1 MIHPAL
7 VKMLEKYDLLDSNA
21 SFDALREILQEI
33 VLLGLYDAGFFKH
46 VAFYGGTALRILHN
60 LPRFSEDLD
69 FSLFELNQKF
79 NLKPYEEAIVANLKA
94 FGFDVTIEIKDKNNN
109 SAIAS
114 AFVKGNTIEHL
125 ININAPKDITNK
137 IHRDQVVKIKLEV
150 DTNPPGQFETENM
163 IRLTPRPFSINVFT
177 LPSLYAGKMHAILC
191 RAWGNR
197 PKGRDWYD
205 LVWYIAND
213 VELDTKH
220 LKARLSQSCKYL
232 EANDI
237 KIPDELTKENIK
249 NLLLQRIER
258 LDVTKAKKDVQPFI
272 KDIKEIEL
280 WSKEFF
286 IAIIENIKI
295 KQESLSERFTPDGG
309 LDKNG

>member
-1 MIHPAL
+1 MTHPAL
-7 VKMLEKYDLLDSNA
+7 IKMLEKYDLSDPNV

-46 VAFYGGTALRILHN
+46 AAFYGGTALRILHN

-69 FSLFELNQKF
+69 FSLLESNQKF
-79 NLKPYEEAIVANLKA
+79 NLKPYEDAIISSLKA
-94 FGFDVTIEIKDKNNN
+94 FGFDVTIEIKEKNNS

-137 IHRDQVVKIKLEV
+137 IHRDQAVKIKLEV
-150 DTNPPGQFETENM
+150 DTNPPLEFETQNV
-163 IRLTPRPFSINVFT
+163 IRLTPRPFSINAFT

-191 RAWGNR
+191 RAWSNR

-213 VELDTKH
+213 VELDVKH

-232 EANDI
+232 EANEI
-237 KIPDELTKENIK
+237 NIPDKLTKQNIK
-249 NLLLQRIER
+249 ELLLQRIES
-258 LDVTKAKKDVQPFI
+258 LDVAKAKNDVQPFI
-272 KDIKEIEL
+272 KDMREIEL

-286 IAIIENIKI
+286 MAIVENIKI
-295 KQESLSERFTPDGG
+295 KED
-309 LDKNG
+309 

>member
-1 MIHPAL
+1 MTHPAL
-7 VKMLEKYDLLDSNA
+7 IKMLEKYNLSNSNS

-46 VAFYGGTALRILHN
+46 AAFYGGTALRILHN

-69 FSLFELNQKF
+69 FSLLKTNPEF
-79 NLKPYEEAIVANLKA
+79 NLKPYEEAIIATLKA
-94 FGFDVTIEIKDKNNN
+94 FGFEVTIEIKEKNNS

-125 ININAPKDITNK
+125 ININAPKDITSK
-137 IHRDQVVKIKLEV
+137 IHRDKAVKIKLEV
-150 DTNPPGQFETENM
+150 DTNPPLKFETANI
-163 IRLTPRPFSINVFT
+163 IRLTPRPFSINAFT

-191 RAWGNR
+191 RAWSSR

-220 LKARLSQSCKYL
+220 LKARLTQSCKYL
-232 EANDI
+232 EENSIDI
-237 KIPDELTKENIK
+237 PNELTKLNIK
-249 NLLLQRIER
+249 EMLLKRIES
-258 LDVTKAKKDVQPFI
+258 LDVAKAKNDVQPFI
-272 KDIKEIEL
+272 KDIREIEL
-280 WSKEFF
+280 WSKDFF
-286 IAIIENIKI
+286 IAVVENIKI
-295 KQESLSERFTPDGG
+295 KGE
-309 LDKNG
+309 

>member
-1 MIHPAL
+1 MTHPAL
-7 VKMLEKYDLLDSNA
+7 IKMLEKYDLSN
-21 SFDALREILQEI
+21 SNSSYDALREILQEI

-46 VAFYGGTALRILHN
+46 AAFYGGTALRILHN

-69 FSLFELNQKF
+69 FSLLEANLDF
-79 NLKPYEEAIVANLKA
+79 NLKPYEEAIISTLKA
-94 FGFDVTIEIKDKNNN
+94 FGFDVTIEIKEKSNS

-137 IHRDQVVKIKLEV
+137 IHRNQAVKIKLEV
-150 DTNPPGQFETENM
+150 DTNPPLEFETANV
-163 IRLTPRPFSINVFT
+163 IRLTPRPFSINAFT

-191 RAWGNR
+191 RAWSTR

-213 VELDTKH
+213 VELDSIH
-220 LKARLSQSCKYL
+220 LKSRLSQSCKYL
-232 EANDI
+232 EENNI
-237 KIPDELTKENIK
+237 QILSELSKETIK
-249 NLLLQRIER
+249 NLLLQRIES
-258 LDVTKAKKDVQPFI
+258 LDVEKAKNDVQPFI
-272 KDIKEIEL
+272 KDMREIEL

-286 IAIIENIKI
+286 VSVIENMKV
-295 KQESLSERFTPDGG
+295 R
-309 LDKNG
+309 

>member
-1 MIHPAL
+1 MTHPAL
-7 VKMLEKYDLLDSNA
+7 IKMLEKYDLSDPNA

-46 VAFYGGTALRILHN
+46 AAFYGGTALRILHN

-69 FSLFELNQKF
+69 FSLLESNLKF
-79 NLKPYEEAIVANLKA
+79 NLKPYEDAIISSLKA
-94 FGFDVTIEIKDKNNN
+94 FGFDVTIEIKEKNNS

-137 IHRDQVVKIKLEV
+137 IHRDQAVKIKLEV
-150 DTNPPGQFETENM
+150 DTNPPLEFETQNA
-163 IRLTPRPFSINVFT
+163 IRLTPRPFSINAFT

-191 RAWGNR
+191 RAWSSR

-220 LKARLSQSCKYL
+220 LKSRLSQSCKYL
-232 EANDI
+232 EENNI
-237 KIPDELTKENIK
+237 QIPNELSKQTIK
-249 NLLLQRIER
+249 NLLLQRIES
-258 LDVTKAKKDVQPFI
+258 LDVAKAKNDVQPFI
-272 KDIKEIEL
+272 KDMREIEL

-286 IAIIENIKI
+286 MTVVENIKI
-295 KQESLSERFTPDGG
+295 KE
-309 LDKNG
+309 N

>member
-1 MIHPAL
+1 
-7 VKMLEKYDLLDSNA
+7 MLEKYDLSN
-21 SFDALREILQEI
+21 SNSSYDALREILQEI

-46 VAFYGGTALRILHN
+46 AAFYGGTALRILHN

-69 FSLFELNQKF
+69 FSLLESNPEF
-79 NLKPYEEAIVANLKA
+79 NLKPYEEAIIATLKA
-94 FGFDVTIEIKDKNNN
+94 FGFDVTIEIKEKNNS

-137 IHRDQVVKIKLEV
+137 IHRDQAIKIKLEV
-150 DTNPPGQFETENM
+150 DTNPPLEFETANV
-163 IRLTPRPFSINVFT
+163 IRLTPRAFSINAFT

-191 RAWGNR
+191 RAWSNR

-220 LKARLSQSCKYL
+220 LKERLSQSCKYL
-232 EANDI
+232 EANEI
-237 KIPDELTKENIK
+237 NIPDELTKQNIK
-249 NLLLQRIER
+249 ELLLQRIET
-258 LDVTKAKKDVQPFI
+258 LDVGKAKNDVQPFI
-272 KDIKEIEL
+272 KDMREIEL

-286 IAIIENIKI
+286 MTIIENIKI
-295 KQESLSERFTPDGG
+295 KGE
-309 LDKNG
+309 

>member
-1 MIHPAL
+1 MTHPAL
-7 VKMLEKYDLLDSNA
+7 MKMLEKYDLTNSN
-21 SFDALREILQEI
+21 SSYDALREILQEI

-46 VAFYGGTALRILHN
+46 AAFYGGTALRILHN

-69 FSLFELNQKF
+69 FLLLKSNPEF
-79 NLKPYEEAIVANLKA
+79 NLKPYEEAIISSLKA
-94 FGFDVTIEIKDKNNN
+94 FGFDVTIEIKEKNNS

-125 ININAPKDITNK
+125 LNINAPKDITTK
-137 IHRDQVVKIKLEV
+137 IHRDKAVKIKLEV
-150 DTNPPGQFETENM
+150 DTNPPLEFETANV
-163 IRLTPRPFSINVFT
+163 IRLIPRPFSINAFT

-191 RAWGNR
+191 RAWSTR

-213 VELDTKH
+213 VELDSIH

-232 EANDI
+232 EENNI
-237 KIPDELTKENIK
+237 QIPSELSKQTIK
-249 NLLLQRIER
+249 NLLLQRIES
-258 LDVTKAKKDVQPFI
+258 LDVEKAKNDIQPFI
-272 KDIKEIEL
+272 KDMREIEL

-286 IAIIENIKI
+286 VSVIENI
-295 KQESLSERFTPDGG
+295 
-309 LDKNG
+309 

>member
-1 MIHPAL
+1 MTHPAL
-7 VKMLEKYDLLDSNA
+7 IKMLEKYDLSN
-21 SFDALREILQEI
+21 SNSSYDALREILQEI

-46 VAFYGGTALRILHN
+46 AAFYGGTALRILHN

-69 FSLFELNQKF
+69 FSLLEINPNF
-79 NLKPYEEAIVANLKA
+79 NLKPYEEAIISTLKA
-94 FGFDVTIEIKDKNNN
+94 FGFEVTIEIKEKNNS

-137 IHRDQVVKIKLEV
+137 IHRDQAVKIKLEV
-150 DTNPPGQFETENM
+150 DTNPPLDFETANI
-163 IRLTPRPFSINVFT
+163 IRLTPRPFSINAFT
-177 LPSLYAGKMHAILC
+177 LPSLYAGKIHAILC
-191 RAWGNR
+191 RAWSTR

-213 VELDTKH
+213 VELDSIH

-232 EANDI
+232 EENNI
-237 KIPDELTKENIK
+237 QIPTELTKQTIK
-249 NLLLQRIER
+249 DLLLQRIET
-258 LDVTKAKKDVQPFI
+258 LDVEKAKKDVQPFI
-272 KDIKEIEL
+272 KDIREIEL

-286 IAIIENIKI
+286 VAVIDNLKV
-295 KQESLSERFTPDGG
+295 K
-309 LDKNG
+309 

>member
-1 MIHPAL
+1 MTHPAL
-7 VKMLEKYDLLDSNA
+7 IKMLEKYDLSNSNA

-46 VAFYGGTALRILHN
+46 AAFYGGTALRILHN

-69 FSLFELNQKF
+69 FSLLKSNPEF
-79 NLKPYEEAIVANLKA
+79 NLKPYEEAIISTLKA
-94 FGFDVTIEIKDKNNN
+94 FGFDVSIEIKEKNNN

-137 IHRDQVVKIKLEV
+137 IHRNQTVKIKLEV
-150 DTNPPGQFETENM
+150 DINPPLDFETQNV
-163 IRLTPRPFSINVFT
+163 IRLTPRPFSINAFT

-191 RAWGNR
+191 RAWSSR

-213 VELDTKH
+213 AKLDTKH
-220 LKARLSQSCKYL
+220 LKERLSQSCKYL
-232 EANDI
+232 EANEI
-237 KIPDELTKENIK
+237 NIPDELTKQNIK
-249 NLLLQRIER
+249 ELLLQRIES
-258 LDVTKAKKDVQPFI
+258 LDVAKAKNDLQPFI
-272 KDIKEIEL
+272 KDMREIEL

-286 IAIIENIKI
+286 MAVVENIKI
-295 KQESLSERFTPDGG
+295 KE
-309 LDKNG
+309 K

>member
-1 MIHPAL
+1 MTHPAL
-7 VKMLEKYDLLDSNA
+7 IKMLEKYDLSN
-21 SFDALREILQEI
+21 SNSSYDALREILQEI

-46 VAFYGGTALRILHN
+46 AAFYGGTALRILHN

-69 FSLFELNQKF
+69 FSLLQGNPDF
-79 NLKPYEEAIVANLKA
+79 NLVPYEEEIISTLKA
-94 FGFDVTIEIKDKNNN
+94 FGFDVTIEIKEKNNS

-137 IHRDQVVKIKLEV
+137 IHRDQAVKIKLEV
-150 DTNPPGQFETENM
+150 DTNPPLEFETANI
-163 IRLTPRPFSINVFT
+163 IRLTPRPFSINAFT

-191 RAWGNR
+191 RAWSTR

-213 VELDTKH
+213 VELDSIH
-220 LKARLSQSCKYL
+220 LKSRLSQSCKYL
-232 EANDI
+232 EENNIQIPSELNKQTI
-237 KIPDELTKENIK
+237 KEI
-249 NLLLQRIER
+249 LLQRIET
-258 LDVTKAKKDVQPFI
+258 LDIVKAKNDVQPFI
-272 KDIKEIEL
+272 KDMREIEL

-286 IAIIENIKI
+286 VAVIENIKV
-295 KQESLSERFTPDGG
+295 R
-309 LDKNG
+309 

>member
-1 MIHPAL
+1 MTHTAL
-7 VKMLEKYDLLDSNA
+7 IKMLEKYDLTNSN
-21 SFDALREILQEI
+21 SSYDALREILQEI

-46 VAFYGGTALRILHN
+46 AAFYGGTALRILHN

-69 FSLFELNQKF
+69 FSLLENNPEF
-79 NLKPYEEAIVANLKA
+79 NLKPYEEAIISTLKS
-94 FGFDVTIEIKDKNNN
+94 FGFDVTIEIKEKNNS

-125 ININAPKDITNK
+125 LNINAPKDITNK
-137 IHRDQVVKIKLEV
+137 IHRDQAVKIKLEV
-150 DTNPPGQFETENM
+150 DTNPPLEFETANV
-163 IRLTPRPFSINVFT
+163 IRLTPRPFSINAFS

-191 RAWGNR
+191 RAWSTR

-213 VELDTKH
+213 VKLDSIH

-232 EANDI
+232 EENNIQIPSELNKQTI
-237 KIPDELTKENIK
+237 KE
-249 NLLLQRIER
+249 LLLQRIET
-258 LDVTKAKKDVQPFI
+258 LDVEKAKNDVQPFI
-272 KDIKEIEL
+272 KDIREIEL

-286 IAIIENIKI
+286 VAVIENMKV
-295 KQESLSERFTPDGG
+295 K
-309 LDKNG
+309 

>member
-1 MIHPAL
+1 MTHPAL
-7 VKMLEKYDLLDSNA
+7 IKMLEKYDLSDPNA

-46 VAFYGGTALRILHN
+46 AAFYGGTALRILHN

-69 FSLFELNQKF
+69 FSLLESNQKF
-79 NLKPYEEAIVANLKA
+79 NLKPYEDAIISSLKA
-94 FGFDVTIEIKDKNNN
+94 FGFDVTIEIKEKNNS

-125 ININAPKDITNK
+125 ININAPKDITSK
-137 IHRDQVVKIKLEV
+137 IHRDQAVKIKLEV
-150 DTNPPGQFETENM
+150 DTNPPLEFETQNI
-163 IRLTPRPFSINVFT
+163 IRLTPRPFSINAFT

-191 RAWGNR
+191 RAWSSR

-213 VELDTKH
+213 VELDVKH

-232 EANDI
+232 EANEI
-237 KIPDELTKENIK
+237 NIPNELTKQNIK
-249 NLLLQRIER
+249 ELLLQRIES
-258 LDVTKAKKDVQPFI
+258 LDVVKAKNDVQPFI
-272 KDIKEIEL
+272 KDMREIEL

-286 IAIIENIKI
+286 MAVVENIKI
-295 KQESLSERFTPDGG
+295 KG
-309 LDKNG
+309 K

>member
-1 MIHPAL
+1 
-7 VKMLEKYDLLDSNA
+7 MLETYDLSDPNG

-46 VAFYGGTALRILHN
+46 AAFYGGTALRILHN

-69 FSLFELNQKF
+69 FSLLESNSKF
-79 NLKPYEEAIVANLKA
+79 NLKPYEEVIISTLKA
-94 FGFDVTIEIKDKNNN
+94 FGFDVTIEIKEKNNS

-125 ININAPKDITNK
+125 ININAPKDITSR
-137 IHRDQVVKIKLEV
+137 IHRDQAVKIKLEV
-150 DTNPPGQFETENM
+150 DTNPPLDFETVNV
-163 IRLTPRPFSINVFT
+163 IRLTPRPFSINAFT

-191 RAWGNR
+191 RAWSTR

-220 LKARLSQSCKYL
+220 LKSRLSQSCKYL

-237 KIPDELTKENIK
+237 KIPDELTKQTIK
-249 NLLLQRIER
+249 ELLLQRIEM
-258 LDVTKAKKDVQPFI
+258 LDAAKAKNDVQPFI
-272 KDIKEIEL
+272 KDMREIEL

-286 IAIIENIKI
+286 VSVIENIRVKH
-295 KQESLSERFTPDGG
+295 
-309 LDKNG
+309 

>member
-1 MIHPAL
+1 MTYPAL
-7 VKMLEKYDLLDSNA
+7 IKMLEKYDLSN
-21 SFDALREILQEI
+21 SNSSYDALREILQEI

-46 VAFYGGTALRILHN
+46 AAFYGGTALRILHN

-69 FSLFELNQKF
+69 FSLLESNPEF
-79 NLKPYEEAIVANLKA
+79 NLKPYEEAIISTLKA
-94 FGFDVTIEIKDKNNN
+94 FGFDVTIEIKEKNNS

-137 IHRDQVVKIKLEV
+137 IHRDQAVKIKLEV
-150 DTNPPGQFETENM
+150 DTNPPLEFETANV
-163 IRLTPRPFSINVFT
+163 IRLTPRPFSINAFT

-191 RAWGNR
+191 RAWSTR

-213 VELDTKH
+213 VELDAKH
-220 LKARLSQSCKYL
+220 LKERLSQSCKYL
-232 EANDI
+232 EENNIQIPND
-237 KIPDELTKENIK
+237 LTKQTIK
-249 NLLLQRIER
+249 DLLLQRLET
-258 LDVTKAKKDVQPFI
+258 LDIVKAKNDVQPFI
-272 KDIKEIEL
+272 KDMREIEL

-286 IAIIENIKI
+286 GAVVENIKV
-295 KQESLSERFTPDGG
+295 R
-309 LDKNG
+309 

>member
-1 MIHPAL
+1 MTHPAL
-7 VKMLEKYDLLDSNA
+7 IKMLQKYDLSN
-21 SFDALREILQEI
+21 SNSSYDALREILQEI

-46 VAFYGGTALRILHN
+46 AAFYGGTALRILHN

-69 FSLFELNQKF
+69 FSLLQSNSEF
-79 NLKPYEEAIVANLKA
+79 NLKPYEEAIISSLKA
-94 FGFDVTIEIKDKNNN
+94 FGFDVTIEIKEKNNS

-137 IHRDQVVKIKLEV
+137 IHRDQAVKIKLEV
-150 DTNPPGQFETENM
+150 DTNPPLEFETANI
-163 IRLTPRPFSINVFT
+163 IRLTPRPFSINAFT

-191 RAWGNR
+191 RAWSTR

-213 VELDTKH
+213 IELDSNH
-220 LKARLSQSCKYL
+220 LKARLAQSCKYL
-232 EANDI
+232 EENNI
-237 KIPDELTKENIK
+237 QIPSELSKEIIK
-249 NLLLQRIER
+249 NLLLQRMES
-258 LDVTKAKKDVQPFI
+258 LDVEKAKNDVQPFI
-272 KDIKEIEL
+272 RDIREIEL

-286 IAIIENIKI
+286 IAIIENIKV
-295 KQESLSERFTPDGG
+295 K
-309 LDKNG
+309 